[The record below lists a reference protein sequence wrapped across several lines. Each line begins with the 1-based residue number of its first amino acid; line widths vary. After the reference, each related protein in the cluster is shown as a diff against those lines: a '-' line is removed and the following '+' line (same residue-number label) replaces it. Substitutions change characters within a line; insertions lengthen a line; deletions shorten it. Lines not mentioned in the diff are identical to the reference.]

1 MVPGIPVPKIFI
13 INYVVLSVVLLCLHM
28 MSQET
33 PTDSAWVRLYSNRI
47 GEPTTGDE
55 VVGYWLFLVGAVLGI
70 LGIGLAVVSQPAS
83 LVREVA
89 ITSGALGLTS
99 IMIGSVIR
107 FPLKPLATYLSY
119 TGAMISVVA
128 VAWFTIVFPS
138 AWSPSGGNPWI
149 IGLYGFGT
157 MIIAIGG
164 VFVPLTTSS
173 RVDKAE
179 AAERRAKQETSDMR
193 KENERMQDR
202 LREAEDRNAELEEEA
217 LDSKQS
223 QARFELYRDKSDKY
237 RWRLRHRNGQIIAG
251 SGENFE
257 RRNGAQNGIQSV
269 KHNSFGA
276 DIIEHENEEVDEEP
290 IEEES
295 NAEFEVYSDKKNE
308 WRWRLKHDNGNIIA
322 DGGEGYSSKS
332 NAMRAVD
339 SVMEHL
345 GPATYLEVDPTAFDI
360 YRDEAG
366 EWRWRLIHKNG
377 NILADGGEGYSSRS
391 SVRRAVDTLMNGGE
405 STETEVYRDNA
416 GEHRWRMK
424 RNGEIMADSGEGYSS
439 KSEAQ
444 NGLERVEKYAPE
456 ADVLDIGE
464 AAFEVYED
472 RAEEHRWRLRHRNGN
487 ILADSGEGYSSRS
500 AAQTAV
506 DRVKKNGATAT
517 VVET

>member
-1 MVPGIPVPKIFI
+1 
-13 INYVVLSVVLLCLHM
+13 M

-33 PTDSAWVRLYSNRI
+33 PSDPAWVRLYSNRI
-47 GEPTTGDE
+47 GEPETGDE
-55 VVGYWLFLVGAVLGI
+55 VVGYWLFLVGVVLGV

-83 LVREVA
+83 MVRELA

-99 IMIGSVIR
+99 IMIGSVTR

-119 TGAMISVVA
+119 TGAVISVTA
-128 VAWFTIVFPS
+128 VAWFAFAFPS
-138 AWSPSGGNPWI
+138 GWSPSGGNPWI

-157 MIIAIGG
+157 MVIAVGG

-173 RVDKAE
+173 RVERAE
-179 AAERRAKQETSDMR
+179 AAERRAKQETGDLR
-193 KENERMQDR
+193 RENEKMQDG
-202 LREAEDRNAELEEEA
+202 LSEAEGRNAELEEA
-217 LDSKQS
+217 RDGKQS
-223 QARFELYRDKSDKY
+223 QARFELYRDRSDKY

-257 RRNGAQNGIQSV
+257 RRSGAQNGIQSV
-269 KHNSFGA
+269 KRNSFGA
-276 DIIEHENEEVDEEP
+276 DIIEHEDEEVDEEP

-295 NAEFEVYSDKKNE
+295 NAEFEVYSDKKDE

-332 NAMRAVD
+332 NALRAVD
-339 SVMEHL
+339 SVVEHL
-345 GPATYLEVDPTAFDI
+345 GPATYLDVDPTAFDV

-391 SVRRAVDTLMNGGE
+391 SVRRAVDSLMNDVE
-405 STETEVYRDNA
+405 AMETEVYEDKA

-424 RNGEIMADSGEGYSS
+424 RNGEIVADSGEGYSS
-439 KSEAQ
+439 EGEAE
-444 NGLERVEKYAPE
+444 NGLERVEKYAPG

-472 RAEEHRWRLRHRNGN
+472 EGGEFRWRLRHRNGN
-487 ILADSGEGYSSRS
+487 VLADSGEGYSSRS
-500 AAQTAV
+500 GAETAV
-506 DRVKKNGATAT
+506 DRVKRNGATAA
-517 VVET
+517 VVQN